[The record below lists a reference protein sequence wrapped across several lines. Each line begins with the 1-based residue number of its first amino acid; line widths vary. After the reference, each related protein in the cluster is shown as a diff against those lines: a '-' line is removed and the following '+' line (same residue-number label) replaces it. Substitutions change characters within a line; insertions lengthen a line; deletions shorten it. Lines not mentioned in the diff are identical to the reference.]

1 MNDDNVTYF
10 HSFGAEH
17 VPEETKKLIGNK
29 YIATNTYR
37 IRANDSI
44 MDTIMDTFV
53 LGLLILC

>member
-1 MNDDNVTYF
+1 MF
-10 HSFGAEH
+10 QKKQ
-17 VPEETKKLIGNK
+17 KKLIGNK

-37 IRANDSI
+37 IQANDSI